1 MRSLA
6 FDSEDKVDDGFTMM
20 LTTFYAIFLSL
31 LLLLTGLHAFEVPFP
46 ASATEIRRSVV
57 ISSASSIPVTR
68 TQIVLGSGT
77 KAEVI
82 TCFPPSKST
91 NAQDFLGQI
100 LFGTTSNRKTCKKPV
115 LAFLHGSFHASW
127 CWSEQWMPYFASH
140 GYPCV
145 ALSLQGTGATPTVHL
160 GASTVKIEKHVRDF
174 DAFLRGLSDKD
185 SQHSLGLELGN
196 NPQIALVG
204 HSFGGLTIMKWLEQY
219 YDEENDENEHQQ
231 IVIAGICL
239 LCSVP
244 PSGNG
249 KMTMRFLR
257 RSLRNSWTII
267 AGFVLKQAITSKAI
281 CRDLFFG
288 GSEDDN
294 GLSDDDIARYQSYFK
309 RDSVAII
316 DIMDLSKQLPSAKMD
331 KQSGRAPFVDKL
343 PSTLVIA
350 ATDDFIVD
358 EIGSR
363 ETAQYLGVNEP
374 QFVDSPHDIMLGNK
388 WQNGADTIL
397 EWLDELQVV

>member
-1 MRSLA
+1 
-6 FDSEDKVDDGFTMM
+6 
-20 LTTFYAIFLSL
+20 
-31 LLLLTGLHAFEVPFP
+31 
-46 ASATEIRRSVV
+46 
-57 ISSASSIPVTR
+57 
-68 TQIVLGSGT
+68 
-77 KAEVI
+77 
-82 TCFPPSKST
+82 
-91 NAQDFLGQI
+91 
-100 LFGTTSNRKTCKKPV
+100 
-115 LAFLHGSFHASW
+115 
-127 CWSEQWMPYFASH
+127 MPYFASH

-145 ALSLQGTGATPTVHL
+145 ALSLQGTGGTPTINI
-160 GASTVKIEKHVRDF
+160 GASTVKIASHVRDLN
-174 DAFLRGLSDKD
+174 AFLRGLSDTD
-185 SQHSLGLELGN
+185 SQCLGLELGN

-219 YDEENDENEHQQ
+219 YNEETYDENEQRQ
-231 IVIAGICL
+231 IAIAGICL

-249 KMTMRFLR
+249 KMTVRFLR

-267 AGFVLKQAITSKAI
+267 AGFVLKQAITNKAI

-397 EWLDELQVV
+397 EWLNELQVV